1 VKLVQIRG
9 HGGMFVAAVSPF
21 DVASVRPT
29 AGYAGGQLPTSWPE
43 LQVSLRNGQAITAYF
58 NHTGDGQSARD
69 AEVARICQEIDA
81 ALAAHYAAG
90 GKVFSE

>member
-1 VKLVQIRG
+1 VRLIAIHG
-9 HGGMFVAAVSPF
+9 HGGMFVAAVSPI
-21 DVASVRPT
+21 DVASVRP
-29 AGYAGGQLPTSWPE
+29 AVGYAGGQLPTSWPE
-43 LQVSLRNGQAITAYF
+43 LQVSLRNGQTITAYF
-58 NHTGDGQSARD
+58 NQTGDGQTSRD